1 VKEIKVFENK
11 DLAEDYLVR
20 LFDKLSNEAIEE
32 KGYFTIALSGGQ
44 TPLSF
49 YEKLTKQKDILWDKI
64 HIFFVDERMIS
75 DDDENSNIY
84 QINKNLIKPL
94 NINKK
99 NLHYI
104 NKEIDT
110 IDSAQEYELEIKSF
124 MKQEMPSFDLIILGI
139 GKDGHTASLFPNSQT
154 LKEKEKLITLD
165 QKNEESFDRLSF
177 TFPLI
182 NHAKNIVFLAFLQNK
197 ASIIKRVLL
206 DKDHRLPATLVKATD
221 KLYFILDKKAAIF
234 MDL

>member
-1 VKEIKVFENK
+1 VKEIKVFETK
-11 DLAEDYLVR
+11 DLAEDFLIK
-20 LFDKLSNEAIEE
+20 LFEKLSKDAIEE
-32 KGYFTIALSGGQ
+32 KGYFSVALSGGQ

-49 YEKLTKQKDILWDKI
+49 YKKLSKQKDILWDKI

-84 QINKNLIKPL
+84 QINKYLIKPL
-94 NINKK
+94 NLKK
-99 NLHYI
+99 ENIHYI

-110 IDSAQEYELEIKSF
+110 IDAALEYELEIKSF
-124 MKQEMPSFDLIILGI
+124 MKEEMPSFDFILLGI
-139 GKDGHTASLFPNSQT
+139 GKDGHTASLFPNSNN
-154 LKEKEKLITLD
+154 LKEKEKLIVLD
-165 QKNEESFDRLSF
+165 QKEEEAFDRLSF

-182 NHAKNIVFLAFLQNK
+182 NNAKNIVFLAFLQNK
-197 ASIIKRVLL
+197 ASIIKRILL
-206 DKDHRLPATLVKATD
+206 DKDHRLPATQIKARE